1 MAIVYDY
8 ENIVVHHAEA
18 LETLRAMP
26 DHSVHSVV
34 CDPQYGLSNVSTKDT
49 VAAIT
54 AWVSGN
60 REQVPI
66 GRGFMGNEWDAF
78 VPPPAIWDECYRV
91 LMPGGHLLAFAGTR
105 TADLAGISIRL
116 AGFEIRDS
124 IDCIGHRLSWYHGQ
138 GFPKSTDVSKAFDDA
153 FGAEREVIRPR
164 SYDLRNDGGY
174 SGGLNT
180 TAPRSQSCEISVP
193 TTDEAKQWNGWGT
206 ALKPAHE
213 PIIVARKPLVGRVID
228 NVYDYGTGAL
238 NIDGCRAAWPNGL
251 PCIGT
256 PEWGGPNK
264 TLSATPGTVGAPTV
278 TRMGPN
284 KNGRWPPNVALNHP
298 PLFDQDTG
306 EILGDACANGCVEG
320 CAVAELD
327 RQSGELHTQD
337 PKTRNLLYNTGWS
350 PAGTER
356 PMVNKS
362 ECLVGSHDERGT
374 GASRF
379 FPQFRWQAKA
389 SGRERPKVDNV
400 MHPTVKPLALVR
412 WLVRLVTPPNGIV
425 LDWCTGSGTTAEAA
439 LLEGLQAIVIEREDE
454 YIPLILSR
462 LESPLYDSEVT

>member
-1 MAIVYDY
+1 MSVVYDY
-8 ENIVVHHAEA
+8 ENIAVHHAEA
-18 LETLRAMP
+18 LETLRSMP

-34 CDPQYGLSNVSTKDT
+34 CDPQYGLSNVSTRDAI
-49 VAAIT
+49 VAIT

-66 GRGFMGNEWDAF
+66 GKGFMGNEWDAF

-124 IDCIGHRLSWYHGQ
+124 IDCIGHRLAWYHGQ
-138 GFPKSTDVSKAFDDA
+138 GLPKSTDVSKAFDNA
-153 FGAEREVIRPR
+153 FGAEREVIGQYVSPEGTTGIN
-164 SYDLRNDGGY
+164 SKNDEFGFGM
-174 SGGLNT
+174 GDMENRLIT
-180 TAPRSQSCEISVP
+180 TP

-213 PIIVARKPLVGRVID
+213 PIIVARKPLVGRIVD

-238 NIDGCRAAWPNGL
+238 NIEACRVPGKLEGDPYRFANTDGGSFVASFS
-251 PCIGT
+251 
-256 PEWGGPNK
+256 K
-264 TLSATPGTVGAPTV
+264 APPVVRTD
-278 TRMGPN
+278 
-284 KNGRWPPNVALNHP
+284 GRWPTNVVLSHP

-306 EILGDACANGCVEG
+306 EILGDACANGCVDW
-320 CAVAELD
+320 CAIAELD
-327 RQSGELHTQD
+327 RQSGILTTNPGTYHREYATSNRSTYRID
-337 PKTRNLLYNTGWS
+337 PI
-350 PAGTER
+350 AGHVT
-356 PMVNKS
+356 S
-362 ECLVGSHDERGT
+362 LGDSG

-389 SGRERPKVDNV
+389 AGKERPCVDNV
-400 MHPTVKPLALVR
+400 RHPTVKPLALVR
-412 WLVRLVTPPNGIV
+412 WLVRLVTPPGGTV

-439 LLEGLQAIVIEREDE
+439 LLEGFQAVVMERVDE
-454 YIPLILSR
+454 YIPLILQR
-462 LESPLYDSEVT
+462 LEAPMYDSEVK